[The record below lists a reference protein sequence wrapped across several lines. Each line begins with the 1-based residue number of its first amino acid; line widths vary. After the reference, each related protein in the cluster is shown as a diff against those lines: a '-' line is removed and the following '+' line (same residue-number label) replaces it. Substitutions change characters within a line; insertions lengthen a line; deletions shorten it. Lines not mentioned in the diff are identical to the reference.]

1 MVVDYYLGPG
11 GANAGSGQRDLQPH
25 PAAAPAAQPRDEV
38 EQGDLPAVLRPQH
51 RVRVRDVLGSS
62 AMRAVP
68 SRHEPWT
75 MPRTSEGATRTR
87 GLLRR
92 RLTLPESPP
101 VTIHSRSST
110 TANQIGVRTSAPFLR
125 KVARLT

>member
-1 MVVDYYLGPG
+1 
-11 GANAGSGQRDLQPH
+11 
-25 PAAAPAAQPRDEV
+25 
-38 EQGDLPAVLRPQH
+38 
-51 RVRVRDVLGSS
+51 
-62 AMRAVP
+62 MRAVP

-87 GLLRR
+87 GLWRR

-101 VTIHSRSST
+101 VTTQSVGSPCSPGT

-125 KVARLT
+125 NVARLR